1 MKIDFAVMKLDSIK
15 VKNFRTLEEEVT
27 VVFGGGVTIVGPN
40 SSGKTNI
47 LKAIEMFFTGFDN
60 KYHYCLNRDLPQ
72 KLENNQSSLIGVFK
86 LENNDTEIQSL
97 YHELNS
103 CIAEPREL
111 DDTITVYLTFSRSG
125 NPSYRLFHG
134 SRQKEERKNDYNRI
148 QRDLV
153 LLILHS
159 FECHY
164 VPSAKSTDSL
174 YNELLLPF
182 VKKHVSNKLQ
192 EKVYEIEESLI
203 EVSTFIDKQLKNA
216 NLEGITSSFKL
227 PNNSIEHLL
236 SSFEYHLADPVE
248 TEIQRKGMGI
258 QSAAILSSFAWIT
271 SQENALHKTSIWLI
285 EEPESYLHPELAN
298 SCTHI
303 LKSLNEVAH
312 LVTTT
317 HSLTFVPQDPRKI
330 IGTEIID
337 GYTKCKTFSTY
348 TDATSSIRNSL
359 GVRLSDFFNLG
370 LLNIF
375 VEGKT
380 DRELFKWVLD
390 TVQPHPDKGYQ
401 WKNVRN
407 AEFLDFG
414 GTGAI
419 EGFMKATYQHVYNER
434 PIVVVLDGDEA
445 GDKTRKAL
453 QNYFSSK
460 KIPFEPNKQFTML
473 PQGLAVE
480 CLFPQKWVTDAHKEN
495 PGWFKNF
502 CTDMNGALL
511 PFGYSSNQNK
521 TKLREYLKKRAENE
535 NNYRWAST
543 FNKLFCLIDD
553 ALEQQKAKLS

>member
-1 MKIDFAVMKLDSIK
+1 MKLDSIK

-27 VVFGGGVTIVGPN
+27 VSFDGGVTIVGPN

-47 LKAIEMFFTGFDN
+47 LKAVQMFFTGFDN
-60 KYHYCLNRDLPQ
+60 KYHYCLSRDLPK
-72 KLENNQSSLIGVFK
+72 KLESNQTSLIGVFK
-86 LENNDTEIQSL
+86 LEPEDTSIKNL

-111 DDTITVYLTFSRSG
+111 NDTITVYLTFSKSG

-134 SRQKEERKNDYNRI
+134 SRQKESHKNDYNRI

-182 VKKHVSNKLQ
+182 VKKHVSSRLQ
-192 EKVYEIEESLI
+192 EKISEIEESLG
-203 EVSTFIDKQLKNA
+203 EVSTFIDAQLKSA

-271 SQENALHKTSIWLI
+271 GQEKTLNKTSIWLI

-317 HSLTFVPQDPRKI
+317 HSLTFVPQEPRKI

-337 GYTKCKTFSTY
+337 GYTKCKTFATY
-348 TDATSSIRNSL
+348 TDATSTIRNSL
-359 GVRLSDFFNLG
+359 GVKLSDFFNLG

-390 TVQPHPDKGYQ
+390 TVKPQAGKSFQ
-401 WKNVRN
+401 WENVRA

-419 EGFMKATYQHVYNER
+419 EGFMKATYQHVYSER

-453 QNYFSSK
+453 QNFFNSK

-480 CLFPQKWVTDAHKEN
+480 CLFPQKWITDAHKEN
-495 PGWFKNF
+495 PKWFKNF
-502 CTDMNGALL
+502 CTDMNGSLL
-511 PFGYSSNQNK
+511 PFGYSSNENK
-521 TKLREYLKKRAENE
+521 AKLREHLKKRAEGE

-543 FNKLFCLIDD
+543 FNKLFGLIDE
-553 ALEQQKAKLS
+553 ALEQQKEKLN